1 MATYGTF
8 VDGVTLK
15 ASEANDFFIEKG
27 ASTGITQGVTPV
39 QNISTRYFVVNKLV
53 VVVGNTFFS
62 GGGTP
67 GSVIEM
73 TLPVTASS
81 GASRVIGSA
90 KYQDLVNDV
99 IYVLRIVRTSTTKAQ
114 FLSEG
119 GTSLT
124 DRFGINPAVTIQ
136 AGGVGFSGSTFTYKL
151 IYEAA

>member
-15 ASEANDFFIEKG
+15 ASEANDFFKK
-27 ASTGITQGVTPV
+27 ATVSTGITQGVTPG
-39 QNISTRYFVVNKLV
+39 QNTSTRYFVVNKLV
-53 VVVGNTFFS
+53 VVVGRASFS
-62 GGGTP
+62 TPGGTS
-67 GSVIEM
+67 GSVVEM

-81 GASRVIGSA
+81 GSFRVIGSA
-90 KYQDLVNDV
+90 RYEDFVNDV
-99 IYVLRIVRTSTTKAQ
+99 VYVLRIVKTSTTKAQ

-136 AGGVGFSGSTFTYKL
+136 TGSFGSTLSYHL

>member
-15 ASEANDFFIEKG
+15 ADEANDFFKK
-27 ASTGITQGVTPV
+27 ATVSTGITQGVTPG
-39 QNISTRYFVVNKLV
+39 QNTSTRYFVVNKLV
-53 VVVGNTFFS
+53 VVFGRALFS
-62 GGGTP
+62 AGGTP

-81 GASRVIGSA
+81 GSFRVIGSA
-90 KYQDLVNDV
+90 RYEDFVNDV
-99 IYVLRIVRTSTTKAQ
+99 TYVLRIVKTSTTKAQ

-136 AGGVGFSGSTFTYKL
+136 TGSFGSSLRYQL
-151 IYEAA
+151 MYEAA